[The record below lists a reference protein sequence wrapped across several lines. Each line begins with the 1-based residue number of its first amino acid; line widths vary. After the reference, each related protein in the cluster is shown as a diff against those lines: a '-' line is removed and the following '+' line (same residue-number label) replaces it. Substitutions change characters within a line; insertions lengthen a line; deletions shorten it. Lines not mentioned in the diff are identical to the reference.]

1 MFGICFRFRQYVPHK
16 PQKKKNS
23 GRLFLWLNNNDEDVV
38 DGHKNQKKQQ
48 AAQRKLKIL
57 HERNSRWG
65 RPGTT
70 RGRCVIMFNS

>member
-1 MFGICFRFRQYVPHK
+1 MFSFSSIRSTQAPE
-16 PQKKKNS
+16 KKNS